1 MSLPIKDSF
10 LLKSINYFI
19 LFVTVFF
26 IIYSSPKLLSE
37 IQPDSLSYI
46 EFNNTRNSLYT
57 ILINFCRY
65 VGLDLILFQ
74 VFLLSFS
81 IVFLFFSMTKLNDY
95 LSTLFII
102 FILSNIYY
110 TSFTHTYLTES
121 IFFSFIN
128 IATGL
133 CFYLKQKN
141 KIVLFLFG
149 LSLGVIFSIKTI
161 GFIISLPFLFFSFLL
176 LKKNKAIRFFIIV
189 FIGLLIPIL
198 SEIFYFYLKHENRN
212 TVFPTAVFGKVFFL
226 SGKNSFK
233 IDSYPEKYREILG
246 QSKKM
251 FSKPNDFLD
260 DIKNPI
266 LTSDLTADY
275 EVIAQYQFLGSEK
288 LKKFIPEQNIINES
302 YYNLL
307 FFLLKNNFGD
317 YLKLSFSHY
326 IGMWS
331 TGAKYIFLDAYT
343 KKKKVIL
350 PLGSE
355 LKNSS
360 GPMDIPDNK
369 ILLIAQFFFI
379 FLFFLFIF
387 TTISYFYLFYIKK
400 NFDQYVGFLA
410 LVAQVYLITVSFTNI
425 ATIRYLMPVY
435 PLILISTSYFTQL
448 FYSDYKKKL
457 KVKI

>member
-128 IATGL
+128 IATGF

-343 KKKKVIL
+343 KKKKL
-350 PLGSE
+350 YC
-355 LKNSS
+355 
-360 GPMDIPDNK
+360 
-369 ILLIAQFFFI
+369 LLV
-379 FLFFLFIF
+379 L
-387 TTISYFYLFYIKK
+387 
-400 NFDQYVGFLA
+400 N
-410 LVAQVYLITVSFTNI
+410 
-425 ATIRYLMPVY
+425 
-435 PLILISTSYFTQL
+435 
-448 FYSDYKKKL
+448 
-457 KVKI
+457 